1 MAESLFI
8 HGAWDLETFFFR
20 IPPAKLICLGWKTK
34 AQLMA
39 MHNDEQIVS
48 RIIDTK
54 TRQQEYK
61 EHPDAPGDINAMMF
75 YVLVDLENV
84 EEDEYE
90 EEVRLDVS
98 GEAYGEQVLHKS
110 IRHFMFDQFE
120 VYVNS
125 AWL

>member
-1 MAESLFI
+1 
-8 HGAWDLETFFFR
+8 
-20 IPPAKLICLGWKTK
+20 
-34 AQLMA
+34 MA

-48 RIIDTK
+48 GIIDTK

-90 EEVRLDVS
+90 EEVRLEVS
-98 GEAYGEQVLHKS
+98 GEAYGEQVLHKNPFVILSS
-110 IRHFMFDQFE
+110 INFI
-120 VYVNS
+120 
-125 AWL
+125 

>member
-1 MAESLFI
+1 MVNY
-8 HGAWDLETFFFR
+8 R
-20 IPPAKLICLGWKTK
+20 IATTNKLNLICLGWKTK

-90 EEVRLDVS
+90 EEVRLEVS
-98 GEAYGEQVLHKS
+98 GEAYGEQVLHKNPFVILSS
-110 IRHFMFDQFE
+110 INFI
-120 VYVNS
+120 
-125 AWL
+125 